1 MALHSQSIDYIFKL
15 NISQEIGSLLQKF
28 ESFLKR
34 LHNGINKGLDGEL
47 VASKIKEV
55 EVKRVIPTFEIQNEV
70 ETMIPTF
77 VIKLKRVEEEEIM

>member
-1 MALHSQSIDYIFKL
+1 M
-15 NISQEIGSLLQKF
+15 
-28 ESFLKR
+28 
-34 LHNGINKGLDGEL
+34 

-55 EVKRVIPTFEIQNEV
+55 EVKREEEVKIVIPTFEIQKEV

>member
-1 MALHSQSIDYIFKL
+1 
-15 NISQEIGSLLQKF
+15 
-28 ESFLKR
+28 
-34 LHNGINKGLDGEL
+34 L